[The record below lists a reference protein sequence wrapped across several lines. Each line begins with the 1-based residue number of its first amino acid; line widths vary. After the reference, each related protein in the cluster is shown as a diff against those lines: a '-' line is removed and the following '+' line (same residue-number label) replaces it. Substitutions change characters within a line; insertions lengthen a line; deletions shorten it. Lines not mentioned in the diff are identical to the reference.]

1 VNPAAT
7 VTDALATRLSVRA
20 FLPDP
25 VPEFLL
31 RDILAKAARAPS
43 GGNLQPWHIQV
54 LTGAPLA
61 ALLQA
66 AATRL
71 ADSPRGD
78 TPEYKVYPDN
88 LPAPYAD
95 RRFKVGEDLYA
106 RLGIPREDRA
116 ARRAWFAN
124 NFRLFGAPVG
134 LFCFV
139 ERGMGPPQWSDLGM
153 FLQSLMLLLREAGYD
168 SCAQECWSMLAPTL
182 YQHLNTPKNLM
193 LFCGMAIG
201 KRDPT
206 ASVNLLVSDRAALA
220 EFASF
225 EGF

>member
-1 VNPAAT
+1 MKPAAT
-7 VTDALATRLSVRA
+7 VTEALATRLSVRA

-25 VPEFLL
+25 VSETLL

-43 GGNLQPWHIQV
+43 GGNLQPWHILLV
-54 LTGAPLA
+54 TGAKLD

-71 ADSPRGD
+71 AESPRGD
-78 TPEYKVYPDN
+78 TPEYKVYPDP

-182 YQHLNTPKNLM
+182 YQHLKTPAHLM

-201 KRDPT
+201 KRDP
-206 ASVNLLVSDRAALA
+206 AAPVNLLVSDRAPLDD
-220 EFASF
+220 FATF

>member
-1 VNPAAT
+1 MKPAAT
-7 VTDALATRLSVRA
+7 VTEALATRLSVRA

-25 VPEFLL
+25 VPETLL

-54 LTGAPLA
+54 LTGAPLD
-61 ALLQA
+61 ALIQV

-71 ADSPRGD
+71 AEAPRGD
-78 TPEYKVYPDN
+78 ETEYKVYPDP
-88 LPAPYAD
+88 LPDLYAA

-182 YQHLNTPKNLM
+182 YKHLKTPEHLM

-201 KRDPT
+201 KRDP
-206 ASVNLLVSDRAALA
+206 AAAVNLLVSDRAAVD